1 MGDKFHKVDDGTIL
15 WNADHQYY
23 YENNC
28 YPNVRLIC
36 KGNYL
41 SDKDNKKVYEIRGS
55 IYLREDNFK
64 AVGGNAYIW
73 YK

>member
-41 SDKDNKKVYEIRGS
+41 SDKDNKKVGS
-55 IYLREDNFK
+55 
-64 AVGGNAYIW
+64 V
-73 YK
+73 